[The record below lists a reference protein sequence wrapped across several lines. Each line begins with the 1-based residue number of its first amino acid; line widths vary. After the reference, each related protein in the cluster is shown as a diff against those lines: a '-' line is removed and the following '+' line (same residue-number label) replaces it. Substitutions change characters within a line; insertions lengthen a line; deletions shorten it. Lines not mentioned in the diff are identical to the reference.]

1 MDFALAFSFP
11 FQDEEWIKKI
21 AIAGVL
27 SLTII
32 GMIPVFGWSLMVT
45 KRVITGETPTLPDW
59 SDFAGYIVLAIK
71 ALVVGFAFSIPILIV
86 VVPVSLATTLL
97 TDGEGLRTALTV
109 INVCLSC
116 VVILYSILLAFVVP
130 AAYGQLAATGSVG
143 AALNPGKLIAMI
155 RAVPSAYLM
164 AVLGYIVAGIVSGL
178 GVILCIIGVFATAAY
193 AMAVQAHLYG
203 QAYKEAAA
211 AGAI

>member
-11 FQDEEWIKKI
+11 FQDEDWIKKI

-27 SLTII
+27 TLTVI
-32 GMIPVFGWSLMVT
+32 GAIPVFGWSLVVT
-45 KRVITGETPTLPDW
+45 KRVISGETPTLPDW
-59 SDFAGYIVLAIK
+59 SDFAGYIILAIK
-71 ALVVGFAFSIPILIV
+71 GMVVGIALSIPIIV
-86 VVPVSLATTLL
+86 VTVPVSLATTLI
-97 TDGEGLRTALTV
+97 TDGDAIRTALTV
-109 INVCLSC
+109 INICLSC
-116 VVILYSILLAFVVP
+116 VVILYSIALAFVVP
-130 AAYGQLAATGSVG
+130 ASYGRLAATDSIGE
-143 AALNPGKLIAMI
+143 ALNPGKLIGMI